1 VIFRE
6 LPRDRFLRLVEESR
20 DRPLTDEEVAF
31 LERNEAADPSLVDLR
46 SETHDV
52 FDLLQSASV
61 DLSEPVPLVE
71 QKKFED
77 RILRKVN
84 VQMVRE
90 GVQYWTPGF
99 IGAGLACLILIAAF
113 QVFQTSLAPGQSKSS
128 GDASIVRGSEKEPA
142 LVLPEFESKEVA
154 LRPKP

>member
-1 VIFRE
+1 M
-6 LPRDRFLRLVEESR
+6 
-20 DRPLTDEEVAF
+20 
-31 LERNEAADPSLVDLR
+31 
-46 SETHDV
+46 
-52 FDLLQSASV
+52 
-61 DLSEPVPLVE
+61 PLVE